1 MFIYIREQG
10 CGAMGGG
17 EEGGGK
23 SLSTGSVTI
32 QSLDAIMSRSYH
44 LHLSCCQSNCIL
56 INIGSVHTGPHV
68 TVSQTHNL
76 CGNIYGEPNTTW
88 AVSCRGTSRQTTPVQ
103 VLGVLP
109 PVIPTVTIGKK
120 AGQRSILRPRIPPPP
135 PPADIQGPVITST
148 NAVCTQTPEAVV
160 LAWGT
165 GDPPALFQTHG
176 VSTIFIINLLFPG
189 PPTVNF
195 PTPSPLKFEQL

>member
-1 MFIYIREQG
+1 MKVPG
-10 CGAMGGG
+10 CLYTSGNRVVVQWGGG
-17 EEGGGK
+17 GGGGGK
-23 SLSTGSVTI
+23 SLSPGSVTI

-44 LHLSCCQSNCIL
+44 LHLSCCPSNCIL

-88 AVSCRGTSRQTTPVQ
+88 AVSCRGTSRHTTPVQ

-120 AGQRSILRPRIPPPP
+120 AGQRSILRPRIPE
-135 PPADIQGPVITST
+135 VITSNT
-148 NAVCTQTPEAVV
+148 VCTQAIIDTHMLGTQTPESVV
-160 LAWGT
+160 LTWGT
-165 GDPPALFQTHG
+165 GDPPALFQARA
-176 VSTIFIINLLFPG
+176 VSVIY
-189 PPTVNF
+189 VY
-195 PTPSPLKFEQL
+195 